1 MKILVPGVL
10 SHSSARPPSIS
21 TEDLDKAHCSLEA
34 FCVECEILY
43 DLDPLSPNMH
53 LHLYL
58 KETIV
63 SFGPVYGYWLFSFER
78 FNGVLKNYAT
88 NWRNGFEANY
98 MRRYLEDAYKSDLA
112 HGIIPCICPSHAGLL
127 VKLIGPSVSS
137 ASFASSASSASSAF
151 VLDDFI
157 ASANANFDITK
168 GNEPLPPSTFPL
180 ELERETS
187 MKESEYLNLLVY
199 YQETYDDQALC
210 HYCQPGPDQKMVNNQ
225 IQKMKSIHLLGQVYK
240 GGDGM
245 AKRRSYIQAL
255 FQTSNDRYINAYT
268 GQIQY
273 LFVNTT
279 TNSFADHL
287 SRHVF
292 AYVRW
297 YKETK
302 LQPRVNE
309 DVEVN
314 EKDFVAENIKSILPV
329 HRILVVIQTLGCWI
343 YHI

>member
-1 MKILVPGVL
+1 M
-10 SHSSARPPSIS
+10 
-21 TEDLDKAHCSLEA
+21 EDLDEAHCSLEA

-43 DLDPLSPNMH
+43 DPDLLSPNMH
-53 LHLYL
+53 LHLRL

-88 NWRNGFEANY
+88 NRRDGFEATY
-98 MRRYLEDAYKSDLA
+98 MRRYPEDAYKSDLA
-112 HGIIPCICPSHAGLL
+112 RAIISCIRPSHAGRL
-127 VKLIGPSVSS
+127 VELIG
-137 ASFASSASSASSAF
+137 SSASSASSPF

-157 ASANANFDITK
+157 ASANGNFDITK

-187 MKESEYLNLLVY
+187 MKESEYLNLLAY
-199 YQETYDDQALC
+199 YWETYDDQALC
-210 HYCQPGPDQKMVNNQ
+210 HYRQPGPDQKMVNNR

-245 AKRRSYIQAL
+245 AKRGSYIQAL
-255 FQTSNDRYINAYT
+255 FRTSDDRFINAYT

-273 LFVNTT
+273 LFVNTA
-279 TNSFADHL
+279 TNSFAGHS

-292 AYVRW
+292 AYV
-297 YKETK
+297 
-302 LQPRVNE
+302 N
-309 DVEVN
+309 
-314 EKDFVAENIKSILPV
+314 
-329 HRILVVIQTLGCWI
+329 
-343 YHI
+343 